1 MSIEILENLR
11 KAVIQYDSEG
21 AAIWAKKAIEKGIDP
36 MKALAAL
43 TDAIRQIGN
52 GYGRGEFFLPDLVG
66 AAKVMTNATPI
77 IEEEIKRSGKKREFL
92 GTIVIGTV
100 YGDIHSIGKTMVAT
114 LLTAEGFEV
123 IDLGVNVTAHKFME
137 AIRKYQPHI
146 IAMSALMTITAP
158 EQKKVVSILK
168 KEGLRDKVKIMIG
181 GAAVTQEF
189 AESIGVDGY
198 EATAPDGVKL
208 AKRLIGMG

>member
-114 LLTAEGFEV
+114 LLTVEGFEV
-123 IDLGVNVTAHKFME
+123 I
-137 AIRKYQPHI
+137 
-146 IAMSALMTITAP
+146 
-158 EQKKVVSILK
+158 
-168 KEGLRDKVKIMIG
+168 
-181 GAAVTQEF
+181 
-189 AESIGVDGY
+189 
-198 EATAPDGVKL
+198 
-208 AKRLIGMG
+208 